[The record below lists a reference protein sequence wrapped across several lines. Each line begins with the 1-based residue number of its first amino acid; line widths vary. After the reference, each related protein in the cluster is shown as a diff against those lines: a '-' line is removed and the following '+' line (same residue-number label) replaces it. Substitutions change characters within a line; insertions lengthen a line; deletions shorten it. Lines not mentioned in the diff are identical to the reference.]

1 MDDPHVLVIGT
12 SCLDIKGQA
21 AQPLQGGT
29 SVPGTI
35 HSSAGG
41 VARNIAE
48 NLARLGVSTT
58 LLSAVGDDRTGQ
70 RILAQAADAGID
82 VSQLLLVPATDTAAY
97 LALFDHE
104 GRLVFGLDDTRITA
118 AIRPR
123 YIYDNRRLFRDASMV
138 VLDASPHAETLE
150 TIFRLAGRYQ
160 VPVCADPTSVTLAS
174 RLRPYLRDLLLVA
187 PNVQEAE
194 VLCRCPIPPG
204 DHGAALA
211 AAKTLV
217 LRGVQIAIITMAEE
231 GLCYAT
237 SEESGSVPAV
247 QTEVVDLTGGGDA
260 LTAAVVFALL
270 NEIPVSEAMQLGCS
284 AASLTIACDQ
294 TTVPNLTLELLY
306 DHLSV

>member
-12 SCLDIKGQA
+12 SCLDVKGQA
-21 AQPLQGGT
+21 AQPLQRGT
-29 SVPGTI
+29 SIPGTI
-35 HSSAGG
+35 HSSSGG

-58 LLSAVGDDRTGQ
+58 LLSAVGGDRPGQ
-70 RILAQAADAGID
+70 RILGQAAEAGID
-82 VSQLLLVPATDTAAY
+82 ISQMLVVPETDTGAY

-104 GRLVFGLDDTRITA
+104 GRLIFGLDDTRITA

-123 YIYDNRRLFRDASMV
+123 YIYDNRRLFRDASMI
-138 VLDASPHAETLE
+138 VLDASPHRETLK
-150 TIFRLAGRYQ
+150 TIFRLARHYG

-174 RLRPYLRDLLLVA
+174 RLRPHLRDLLLVA

-194 VLCRCPIPPG
+194 VLCRCSIPAG

-211 AAKTLV
+211 AVKTLIS
-217 LRGVQIAIITMAEE
+217 RGVQIAIITMAEE

-270 NEIPVSEAMQLGCS
+270 NDIPVSEAMQLGCS

>member
-1 MDDPHVLVIGT
+1 
-12 SCLDIKGQA
+12 
-21 AQPLQGGT
+21 
-29 SVPGTI
+29 
-35 HSSAGG
+35 
-41 VARNIAE
+41 
-48 NLARLGVSTT
+48 
-58 LLSAVGDDRTGQ
+58 
-70 RILAQAADAGID
+70 
-82 VSQLLLVPATDTAAY
+82 
-97 LALFDHE
+97 
-104 GRLVFGLDDTRITA
+104 LVFGLDDTRITA